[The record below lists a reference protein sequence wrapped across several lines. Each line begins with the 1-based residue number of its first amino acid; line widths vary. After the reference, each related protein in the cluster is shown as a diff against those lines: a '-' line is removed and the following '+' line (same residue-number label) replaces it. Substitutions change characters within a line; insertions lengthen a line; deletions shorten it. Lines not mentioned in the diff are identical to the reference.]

1 MAFFKFIKKF
11 IDIKSRLK
19 KQTHARLKKK
29 KKVKSKQSLGKDNTH
44 TATQRH
50 RRKKKKKTLSGAS
63 PIEDLKQ
70 KP

>member
-1 MAFFKFIKKF
+1 MTFFKFIKKF

-29 KKVKSKQSLGKDNTH
+29 VKSKQSLGKENTH

-50 RRKKKKKTLSGAS
+50 RRRKKEKEKNPSGAS
-63 PIEDLKQ
+63 PIEEIKQ

>member
-1 MAFFKFIKKF
+1 MTFFRFIKKN

-29 KKVKSKQSLGKDNTH
+29 VKSKQSLGKENTH